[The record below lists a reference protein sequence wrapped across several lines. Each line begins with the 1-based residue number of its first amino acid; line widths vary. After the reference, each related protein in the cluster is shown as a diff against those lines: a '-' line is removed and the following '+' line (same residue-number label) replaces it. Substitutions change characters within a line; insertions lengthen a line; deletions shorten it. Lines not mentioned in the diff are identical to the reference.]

1 MKNNNDDEYVVEY
14 ETTKNVYDNVLKIY
28 NNLFDINEKYEEN
41 NNFISYNESNKENI
55 KKINNALNLLE
66 DVVNDLKKQI

>member
-1 MKNNNDDEYVVEY
+1 MKSNDEYIVEY

-41 NNFISYNESNKENI
+41 KNFISYNESNKENI
-55 KKINNALNLLE
+55 KKINNALSLLE

>member
-1 MKNNNDDEYVVEY
+1 MKNNDEYIVEY

-41 NNFISYNESNKENI
+41 KDFISYNESNKENI

>member
-1 MKNNNDDEYVVEY
+1 MKNNDEYIVEY

-28 NNLFDINEKYEEN
+28 NNLFDVNEKYEEDK
-41 NNFISYNESNKENI
+41 NFISYNESNKENI
-55 KKINNALNLLE
+55 KKINNALSLLE

>member
-1 MKNNNDDEYVVEY
+1 MPEKFAKTFRPVVINTWEAF
-14 ETTKNVYDNVLKIY
+14 
-28 NNLFDINEKYEEN
+28 LFDINEKCEEN
-41 NNFISYNESNKENI
+41 KNFISYNESNKENI